1 MKKKLLIGVLLV
13 TGLALAAFIVTRQNQ
28 TQRRAGMPASVKE
41 PLTTPQPRSS
51 APVRLVPAYYETAP
65 SLSSLAKTLPPEQF
79 SGKAREAYQ
88 AVKMVPQIIAQM
100 PCYCHCDESI
110 GHKSLH
116 SCFEDGHATSCATC
130 IDEALLAY
138 KLQQTGWT
146 APQIRERIIAEFS

>member
-1 MKKKLLIGVLLV
+1 MKKKLLLAVLLV
-13 TGLALAAFIVTRQNQ
+13 TGFAVAALIITRQNQ
-28 TQRRAGMPASVKE
+28 TQTRAGRSASLKE
-41 PLTTPQPRSS
+41 PMAAAQPRS
-51 APVRLVPAYYETAP
+51 AAAELVSAYYEPAP
-65 SLSSLAKTLPPEQF
+65 SLTSLAKTLPPEQF

-88 AVKMVPQIIAQM
+88 AVRMIPQTIAQM
-100 PCYCHCDESI
+100 PCYCHCDRSI

-138 KLQQTGWT
+138 KLQKSGLT

>member
-1 MKKKLLIGVLLV
+1 MKKRLLLVVLLV
-13 TGLALAAFIVTRQNQ
+13 TGLGLAAFIITRQNQ
-28 TQRRAGMPASVKE
+28 TQTSAGRLASIKE
-41 PLTTPQPRSS
+41 PMAAPQPRSS
-51 APVRLVPAYYETAP
+51 AAAEPVPAYYETAP
-65 SLSSLAKTLPPEQF
+65 SLTGLAKTLPPEQF

-88 AVKMVPQIIAQM
+88 AVRMIPQTIAQM
-100 PCYCHCDESI
+100 PCYCHCDRSI

-138 KLQQTGWT
+138 KLQKSGLT